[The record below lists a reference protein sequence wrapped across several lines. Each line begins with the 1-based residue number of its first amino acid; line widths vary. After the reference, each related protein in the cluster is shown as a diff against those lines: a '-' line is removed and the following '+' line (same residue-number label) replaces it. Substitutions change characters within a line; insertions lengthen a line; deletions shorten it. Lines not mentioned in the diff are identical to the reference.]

1 MDTASANKAT
11 VRRFIDE
18 YQTGGDKVVLRA
30 TVSPRLVNR
39 TPMQEDPPGG
49 VAEVEGIFDMF
60 HAAFADFAVE
70 VHQQLAEG
78 DRVMT
83 YKTFTGTHTGEFQGI
98 PPTGRPVR
106 FAVMDIVRLEDG
118 QIVEHWGL
126 VDQLGLMR
134 QLGVR

>member
-1 MDTASANKAT
+1 M
-11 VRRFIDE
+11 I
-18 YQTGGDKVVLRA
+18 
-30 TVSPRLVNR
+30 
-39 TPMQEDPPGG
+39 
-49 VAEVEGIFDMF
+49 
-60 HAAFADFAVE
+60 
-70 VHQQLAEG
+70 AEG

-106 FAVMDIVRLEDG
+106 FDVMDIVRLEDG

-134 QLGVR
+134 QLGVQ